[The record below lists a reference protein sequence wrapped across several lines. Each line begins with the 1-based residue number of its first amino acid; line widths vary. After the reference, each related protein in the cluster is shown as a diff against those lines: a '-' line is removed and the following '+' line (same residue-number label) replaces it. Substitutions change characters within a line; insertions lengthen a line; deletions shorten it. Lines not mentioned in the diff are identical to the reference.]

1 MEKQTQIKE
10 IVTNTNRS
18 VTYMPQP
25 NDGAPRVVT
34 LIPGDGIGPL
44 VTEAVEQRRMMR
56 ESRRNR
62 FGTMRLRLSWR
73 SSTFS
78 EKLTRSLI
86 YKPISS
92 LLPPSNPPT
101 DLTAIRP
108 TRQSHRCQTH
118 LPISP
123 PSNPPTKLWSFTS
136 LFLSIYLSLSLSHNQ
151 CLFLRKT
158 EFFLLCFFVDLVYIF
173 RFPILI
179 FKPTHLKSF
188 SFFENILHFE
198 IILHWAKYG
207 FLFLFLCSSVFL
219 F

>member
-1 MEKQTQIKE
+1 MEKQTQIRE
-10 IVTNTNRS
+10 IVTNTNRF

-25 NDGAPRVVT
+25 SGRAPRALT

-44 VTEAVEQRRMMR
+44 VTEAVERRKMLR
-56 ESRRNR
+56 ESQRNR
-62 FGTMRLRLSWR
+62 FGTMRLSLSWR

-78 EKLTRSLI
+78 KKLTWSLI

-92 LLPPSNPPT
+92 LSPPSNPPT

-118 LPISP
+118 PPILPP
-123 PSNPPTKLWSFTS
+123 LDPPTKLWSFTS

-151 CLFLRKT
+151 CLFLRKN
-158 EFFLLCFFVDLVYIF
+158 ESFLLCFFVDLVYIF

-179 FKPTHLKSF
+179 FRPTHLKSF
-188 SFFENILHFE
+188 SFLENILHFE

-207 FLFLFLCSSVFL
+207 FMFLFLCSSVFL